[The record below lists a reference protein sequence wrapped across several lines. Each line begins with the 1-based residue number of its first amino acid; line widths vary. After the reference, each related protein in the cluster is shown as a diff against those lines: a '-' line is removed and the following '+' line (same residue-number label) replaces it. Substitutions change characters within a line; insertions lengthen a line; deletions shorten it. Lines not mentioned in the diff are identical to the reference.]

1 LLGFPVASRCDY
13 PLGGWR
19 LQRRGERRQESGGRE
34 RGDWRVGGR
43 RRRWW
48 WWWWEV
54 EGDSGAKDLWID
66 AIRDGRRER
75 RSRRWRRR
83 RSLGDGGRRAVD
95 GLQPP
100 ALLVGVLGVRVLMS
114 AVGHVVVEGVAGG
127 EERKGGDGTLS
138 WARSLESPQTVEVV
152 HSFEKR

>member
-1 LLGFPVASRCDY
+1 VTTRSGV
-13 PLGGWR
+13 GGSSGGESGG
-19 LQRRGERRQESGGRE
+19 RRSGGRE

-43 RRRWW
+43 RWW

-54 EGDSGAKDLWID
+54 EGDAGAKDLWID

-83 RSLGDGGRRAVD
+83 RSLGDRGRRAVD

-100 ALLVGVLGVRVLMS
+100 TLLVGVLGVRVLMS
-114 AVGHVVVEGVAGG
+114 AVRHVVVEGVAGG
-127 EERKGGDGTLS
+127 EERKG
-138 WARSLESPQTVEVV
+138 ATVNSRGLAVSNL
-152 HSFEKR
+152 HKRWR

>member
-1 LLGFPVASRCDY
+1 VTTRSGV
-13 PLGGWR
+13 GGSSGGESGG
-19 LQRRGERRQESGGRE
+19 RRSSGRRSGGRE

-43 RRRWW
+43 WWWWW

-54 EGDSGAKDLWID
+54 EGDAGAKDLWID

-100 ALLVGVLGVRVLMS
+100 TLLVGVLGVRVLMS

-127 EERKGGDGTLS
+127 EERKG
-138 WARSLESPQTVEVV
+138 ATVNSRGLAVSNL
-152 HSFEKR
+152 HKRWR